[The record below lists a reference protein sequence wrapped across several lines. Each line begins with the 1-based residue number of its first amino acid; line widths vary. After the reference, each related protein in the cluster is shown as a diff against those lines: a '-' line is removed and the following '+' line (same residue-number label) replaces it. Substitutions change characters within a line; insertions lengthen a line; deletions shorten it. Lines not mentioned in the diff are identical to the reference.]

1 MRKIRGWI
9 MSEHDARSMLHQ
21 IEERIRSSKIEVQQ
35 SGCPD
40 PTSFSDRGRPYDR
53 VSGQTGNPAGARLI
67 SADLSRHSSSPGSEK
82 PRPEVR
88 PAGVQEGSPRQ
99 GA

>member
-67 SADLSRHSSSPGSEK
+67 SADIRASCPQHGGASSTASE
-82 PRPEVR
+82 RV
-88 PAGVQEGSPRQ
+88 
-99 GA
+99 